1 MKMNI
6 RNPITR
12 ALLLFAAWMVFGF
25 ALVQSVTVAV
35 EWWQGRLAQLGPW
48 EWLWL
53 VLLPVLI
60 VVWLRYF
67 SIFRPGCSACALPA
81 ERGRR
86 GMDP

>member
-12 ALLLFAAWMVFGF
+12 APLLFAAWMVFGF

-35 EWWQGRLAQLGPW
+35 EWWQGRLAQLGLW

-53 VLLPVLI
+53 MLLPVLI

-67 SIFRPGCSACALPA
+67 SIFRPICSACALPEA
-81 ERGRR
+81 RGRR
-86 GMDP
+86 GMGP

>member
-1 MKMNI
+1 MNI

-35 EWWQGRLAQLGPW
+35 EWWQGRLAQLGLW

-53 VLLPVLI
+53 MLLPVLI

-67 SIFRPGCSACALPA
+67 SIFRPSCSACALPEA
-81 ERGRR
+81 RGRR
-86 GMDP
+86 GMGP